1 MAMLTAETRA
11 GRALMTSPVT
21 ESEILQRARDGDQD
35 AFRLL
40 VERYTTKVFSLARS
54 ILGNDRDAEDVVQ
67 EVFFKVHRRLETF
80 REDARFSTWLYRVT
94 FNAAFDRVK
103 KRRTDRTVLAED
115 FQKLPVEALEDG
127 PVERA
132 ARRDLQ
138 NEVRRAMAGL
148 PEKFRTV
155 LVLRELE
162 GLAYEEISHTLGI
175 SKGTVESRLFRARA
189 RLKEALERAFRN

>member
-1 MAMLTAETRA
+1 MATLTVESQT
-11 GRALMTSPVT
+11 GRALMTPPVT
-21 ESEILQRARDGDQD
+21 ESEILKRARDGDQD

-40 VERYTTKVFSLARS
+40 VERYTSKVFGLARN

-67 EVFFKVHRRLETF
+67 DVFFKVHRRLETF

-103 KRRTDRTVLAED
+103 KRRADRAILAED
-115 FQKLPVEALEDG
+115 FQKLPVEAPEDG
-127 PVERA
+127 PAEQA
-132 ARRDLQ
+132 TRRDLRS
-138 NEVRRAMAGL
+138 EVRRAMAGL

-162 GLAYEEISHTLGI
+162 GMAYEDISQTLGI